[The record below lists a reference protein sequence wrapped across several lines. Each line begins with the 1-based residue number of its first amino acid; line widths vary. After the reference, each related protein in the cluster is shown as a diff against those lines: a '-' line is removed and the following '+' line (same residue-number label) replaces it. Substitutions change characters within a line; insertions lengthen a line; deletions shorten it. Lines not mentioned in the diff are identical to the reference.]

1 MKEFK
6 IQNKAKESENAE
18 NTNLAKAKESEIA
31 GQTNVK
37 RTEER
42 ERIENMSG
50 EKLKKRENAKSVN
63 IAKAK
68 ESEIAGQTN
77 EAKAKPKLLLHSCCG
92 PCSTQVIDF
101 LKNDYDITI
110 YYYNPNIDTDEE
122 FSHRL
127 AEQKRYCEIV
137 GVEVLE
143 DGYNPDEFACAVKG
157 FENEKEGGAR
167 CPICFALRLSKTAKK
182 AKALG
187 YDKFGTTLSVSP
199 HKNAEVINDV
209 GFFIG
214 TCEGIEF
221 LEGNYK
227 KKNGYKKSIELSK
240 KYNLYRQNYCGCKFS
255 KRVD

>member
-1 MKEFK
+1 MKEFR
-6 IQNKAKESENAE
+6 IQN
-18 NTNLAKAKESEIA
+18 KAKESEIA
-31 GQTNVK
+31 GQTNV
-37 RTEER
+37 
-42 ERIENMSG
+42 
-50 EKLKKRENAKSVN
+50 EKT
-63 IAKAK
+63 K

-137 GVEVLE
+137 GVKVLE
-143 DGYNPDEFACAVKG
+143 DGYNPDEFYCKVKG
-157 FENEKEGGAR
+157 LENEKEGGGR
-167 CPICFALRLSKTAKK
+167 CSVCFALRLSKTAKK

-187 YDKFGTTLSVSP
+187 YDKFGTTLTVSP
-199 HKNAEVINDV
+199 HKDAETVNSI
-209 GFFIG
+209 GFFMG

-227 KKNGYKKSIELSK
+227 KQDGYKKSIELSK

>member
-6 IQNKAKESENAE
+6 IQNKAKESEIAGQ
-18 NTNLAKAKESEIA
+18 TNVEKTKESEIA
-31 GQTNVK
+31 GQTNV
-37 RTEER
+37 
-42 ERIENMSG
+42 
-50 EKLKKRENAKSVN
+50 EKT
-63 IAKAK
+63 K

-77 EAKAKPKLLLHSCCG
+77 VEKTKESGIAGQTNVAKAKPKLLLHSCCG

-101 LKNDYDITI
+101 LKDDYDITI

-122 FSHRL
+122 YNHRL

-137 GVEVLE
+137 GVKVLE
-143 DGYNPDEFACAVKG
+143 DGYNPDEFYCKVKG
-157 FENEKEGGAR
+157 LENEKEGGGR
-167 CPICFALRLSKTAKK
+167 CSVCFALRLSKTAKK

-187 YDKFGTTLSVSP
+187 YDKFGTTLTVSP
-199 HKNAEVINDV
+199 HKDAETVNSI
-209 GFFIG
+209 GFFMG

-227 KKNGYKKSIELSK
+227 KQDGYKKSIELSK